1 MSRSADCAAG
11 DFGTFFN
18 VALKRLKHTD
28 QIYARGVALSA
39 PAAMAAER
47 GVETRARKRKRVLDA
62 AQLAIAIP
70 NLPFD
75 VVVSHGFRETH
86 VKSGGNLFERCVA
99 EDEEK
104 GA

>member
-1 MSRSADCAAG
+1 M
-11 DFGTFFN
+11 
-18 VALKRLKHTD
+18 KRLIKHTATD

-47 GVETRARKRKRVLDA
+47 GVETRARKRKIVLDA

-86 VKSGGNLFERCVA
+86 LPDPA
-99 EDEEK
+99 
-104 GA
+104 

>member
-1 MSRSADCAAG
+1 MP
-11 DFGTFFN
+11 
-18 VALKRLKHTD
+18 KRRVKMK
-28 QIYARGVALSA
+28 IMKR
-39 PAAMAAER
+39 R
-47 GVETRARKRKRVLDA
+47 IETRARKRKIVLDA